1 MKIPKMKPFFI
12 PRLPED
18 NAFTL
23 PLRARAG
30 YTLVEALLTISIL
43 GLVMVAM
50 IPFIR
55 TVHTAWNLGDRKTE
69 LQQNARVG
77 LEMMSRFIRQAKRIT
92 GIPSSGSGNFV
103 KFRTGQVVNNIFL
116 EDAQTII
123 FYHNIPGSAYY
134 IGNVGLIKVNDLVM
148 RTIDISGT
156 VNNALLAKSLTNFK
170 IDYKDAQGGV
180 ASEPYRVNSLDISM
194 SLSDPQGLIPDQLNI
209 FSTVSIRPAVRINRP
224 VWASAGNYVAEL
236 FTDNW
241 ITGFSSAASISVNPS
256 TGECW
261 VADTNNNRVK
271 KLSASGAVLVNVSG
285 FNRPQSVS
293 VNPTTRECWVA
304 DTNNNRIKK
313 LSSSGTVLDSVSGFK
328 QPQSVSVNATT
339 GECWVA
345 DTNNN
350 RIKKISSAGKVI
362 VNLKDFLMPS
372 CVSVSFS
379 DGSCWVADTNNN
391 YIKKISSDGTI
402 YTYAGFNRPQSVS
415 VNPNID
421 PATEQSGVCW
431 VADTGNNRV
440 KKLSSGG
447 SLLVNVTGFSSPR
460 SVSVNSSD
468 GSSWVADN
476 GNNQIVKLD
485 SEGNEEFRI
494 SGFQLPLSVADSR

>member
-1 MKIPKMKPFFI
+1 M

-18 NAFTL
+18 KAFTL
-23 PLRARAG
+23 SLRARAG

-103 KFRTGQVVNNIFL
+103 KFRAEQVVNNVFL

-123 FYHNIPGSAYY
+123 FFHNKLGLPYHIEET
-134 IGNVGLIKVNDLVM
+134 GLIKENDLVM
-148 RTIDISGT
+148 RTINFSGV
-156 VNNALLAKSLTNFK
+156 VNNALLAKSLTNFN
-170 IDYKDAQGGV
+170 IDFKDKDGAIT
-180 ASEPYRVNSLDISM
+180 AIPYNVNSVDISM
-194 SLSDPQGLIPDQLNI
+194 SLSDPQGLIPDHLNI
-209 FSTVSIRPAVRINRP
+209 FSTVSIRPAVRIDRP
-224 VWASAGNYVAEL
+224 VWLSASNYVVEL
-236 FTDNW
+236 FTDNQ
-241 ITGFSSAASISVNPS
+241 ITGFSSAASVSVNP
-256 TGECW
+256 TAGECW
-261 VADTNNNRVK
+261 VADTDNNRVK
-271 KLSASGAVLVNVSG
+271 KLSSTGGLLVNVSG

-304 DTNNNRIKK
+304 DTNNNCIKK
-313 LSSSGTVLDSVSGFK
+313 LSSTGTVLVNVSGFK
-328 QPQSVSVNATT
+328 QPQSVSVINATT
-339 GECWVA
+339 GE
-345 DTNNN
+345 
-350 RIKKISSAGKVI
+350 
-362 VNLKDFLMPS
+362 
-372 CVSVSFS
+372 
-379 DGSCWVADTNNN
+379 
-391 YIKKISSDGTI
+391 
-402 YTYAGFNRPQSVS
+402 
-415 VNPNID
+415 
-421 PATEQSGVCW
+421 CW

-440 KKLSSGG
+440 KKLSFDKGKVIFNLAGFNQPQSVSVNPSTGECWVADTGNSRIKKISPTGTISTYVGFNGPRSVSVNSTTSECWVADTNNNRVRKILPSGAMT
-447 SLLVNVTGFSSPR
+447 NFTGFSSPR

-468 GSSWVADN
+468 GSSWVADY

-494 SGFQLPLSVADSR
+494 SGFPSPLSVADSR

>member
-1 MKIPKMKPFFI
+1 LKIPKMKPFFI

-18 NAFTL
+18 KAFTL

-271 KLSASGAVLVNVSG
+271 KLSSSGSVSVNVSG
-285 FNRPQSVS
+285 FSQPASVS
-293 VNPTTRECWVA
+293 GNPTTGECWVA

-313 LSSSGTVLDSVSGFK
+313 LSSSGAVVLNLRGFSR
-328 QPQSVSVNATT
+328 PNSVSVNPTT

-350 RIKKISSAGKVI
+350 RIKKLSSSG
-362 VNLKDFLMPS
+362 S
-372 CVSVSFS
+372 VSVNVSGFS
-379 DGSCWVADTNNN
+379 RPASVSVNPTTGECWVADTNNN
-391 YIKKISSDGTI
+391 RIKKLSASGAVSVNLT
-402 YTYAGFNRPQSVS
+402 GFRRPQAVS
-415 VNPNID
+415 VNP
-421 PATEQSGVCW
+421 TTRECW
-431 VADTGNNRV
+431 VADTNNNRV